1 MELDE
6 YFITKS
12 FQSVTESLSLFKD
25 DPLVHSPGSEFL
37 YSTHAWTLISAIL
50 EAVAKEPFEKHI
62 IKMAKELGMDHT
74 YLDENSPLIY
84 HRGRHYMKNKSGKK
98 LINCPYVDLS
108 YKWAGGGLLSTVTD
122 LLQFG
127 NVMLYSYQIP
137 SSSSKQ
143 NSAKNS
149 TVNQN
154 NTVKPGFLKPETVKS
169 VWAPLYKYGKK
180 DDFFYG
186 MGWFVNEE
194 NQKYGQGKQTKFCVS
209 HTGNA
214 VGGSSVLLILPPSS
228 KAMDNPPKGVVV
240 AIIVNMISVNL
251 DPAARD
257 VAELFENYYLGQ
269 DESA

>member
-1 MELDE
+1 M
-6 YFITKS
+6 
-12 FQSVTESLSLFKD
+12 KD
-25 DPLVHSPGSEFL
+25 
-37 YSTHAWTLISAIL
+37 
-50 EAVAKEPFEKHI
+50 
-62 IKMAKELGMDHT
+62 
-74 YLDENSPLIY
+74 
-84 HRGRHYMKNKSGKK
+84 KSGKK

-108 YKWAGGGLLSTVTD
+108 YKWAGGGLLSTVSD

-149 TVNQN
+149 AVNQN

-169 VWAPLYKYGKK
+169 LWAPLYKYGKK
-180 DDFFYG
+180 DDIFYG

-228 KAMDNPPKGVVV
+228 KAMDNPPKGMVV
-240 AIIVNMISVNL
+240 AIIVNMISINL

-269 DESA
+269 DESS